1 MNEAQAQNSGG
12 EKRISD
18 VDRKRILVIDD
29 DMPLRGMLSAAL
41 RQRGFQVLLAGDGE
55 EGQRAL
61 NIHHPNVILLDLAM
75 PKVNGWDFLQ
85 RLQETGHLGQVPII
99 VLSAHLHVDPQA
111 VLQMGVSAI
120 LPKPF
125 NLPELI
131 DLIEHLSPSDRAS
144 VAVRSAAARDAQPLR
159 ARGPR
164 SLRCDTLRP

>member
-1 MNEAQAQNSGG
+1 MNEVRPQNTGG
-12 EKRISD
+12 GKRISD

-29 DMPLRGMLSAAL
+29 DMPLRGMLAAAL
-41 RQRGFQVLLAGDGE
+41 RQHGFQVLLAGDGE

-61 NIHHPNVILLDLAM
+61 NIHHPDIILLDLAM

-85 RLQETGHLGQVPII
+85 RLQETGHLGRVPII
-99 VLSAHLHVDPQA
+99 VLSAHLRVEPQA

-131 DLIEHLSPSDRAS
+131 DLIEHLSS
-144 VAVRSAAARDAQPLR
+144 
-159 ARGPR
+159 
-164 SLRCDTLRP
+164 